1 MGRSPG
7 SSAGRLCM
15 FSVIFSLCVSEPT
28 SPARIKGCS
37 VINPALTALQVPGR
51 VSRQAGGSL
60 DGVWGPWGAWS
71 PCSRSCGFGVSER
84 KRRCL
89 PPPEYPPI
97 ISALRP
103 DYTPLR
109 DPHYSPRDPHYAP
122 RDPSPREIP
131 FPPPPANQSPGLPLY
146 RPSRDPDPLLQPP
159 LANQEPPF
167 YRSDYPPTNQDF
179 VSIYRQPFS
188 SSSSSSPQGYGQ
200 SGRDTRRPTN
210 QGAVREGGGSG
221 RRSIPTNHESRS
233 SRRSPI
239 RPGQFGY
246 GRVPFSL
253 PLHRPHRRARH
264 STHVAGGNSTLAPS
278 AALTEEEEGGA
289 GKAGDTGEE
298 GEMRTESGVTSAERR
313 GRGREVERAGEEE
326 GGSRRESEGERG
338 GGEEE
343 EGTVEGEGRRGGET
357 EVEERGGD
365 GAERER
371 PASPPHTDH
380 RAPPPQTPYTARR
393 ARPPPRPQPRPERDP
408 LNRFLLHPS
417 PPHSPH
423 TWLFQ
428 PHGPPPAPERE
439 REPEDRAARGGPW
452 MPYQPPHS
460 CPGKETEHRAC
471 SSECPGGDVDPRVE
485 QCSEYNTVEFMGK
498 HYTWEPFSEGAAG
511 QCELACRPVGLRFY
525 VRQSVSVRDGAPCP
539 GPGVCLG
546 GQCLSVGCD
555 EVVGSGLVIDDCG
568 RCGGGGTSCRRVTG
582 SFTNS
587 SIAPGYHRFLDI
599 PAGATRV
606 NITER
611 QPGASYLAL
620 RGGGGQPVV
629 NGRWAVDP
637 PGQYEGGG
645 TLWEYRRPGTGGG
658 GESLTAP
665 GPTSTVLHAYIIF
678 HKDNPGIDYEFLVP
692 VERQPPPQ
700 REISALALAVPQEP
714 WRPPPR
720 EGRVMGALGESRNR
734 PRGSAPNRNV
744 RIPPRTDLPLDTQ
757 PDFLWRKAGLTE
769 CSASCGKG
777 VQVRLYQCVSR
788 KTEEEVA
795 DRKCDAATKPLP
807 IEEPCNIQACP
818 PFWDVGDWSECSVS
832 CGPGVQH
839 RQVQCRQSFSDL
851 STMVL
856 PQRCARLPR
865 PLPTQPCQLRLCAHW
880 EVHSNWSECSVQC
893 GAGVRSRTVRCVGGQ
908 GAAVSERECSG
919 RPPPADSQPCH
930 MGPCVH
936 SWYHTEWSNMCS
948 VPCGPGVQR
957 RSVVCLSSGGGEGP
971 GGGQSCRGAQP
982 ANMRACSGGVCQP
995 STHWYTGAWSECSA
1009 ECGNGTQRRDVICVL
1024 RSGTDLNVTQ
1034 PGECVRHERPS
1045 PVQSCTNGPC
1055 LPRWYTTDW
1064 SACSQSC
1071 QGGVQVREVR
1081 CLTEDKHLSRDCE
1094 SSTRPPEQQT
1104 CNQQPCTAQLDE
1116 NCRDR
1121 RHNCALV
1128 VQARLCV
1135 YTYYQTACCASCS
1148 RTPQR
1153 TRRHSLASHTLR
1165 THQRHTKDTP
1175 SQGTPELQNHPHPPT
1190 VDQSPTK
1197 T

>member
-1 MGRSPG
+1 
-7 SSAGRLCM
+7 
-15 FSVIFSLCVSEPT
+15 
-28 SPARIKGCS
+28 
-37 VINPALTALQVPGR
+37 
-51 VSRQAGGSL
+51 
-60 DGVWGPWGAWS
+60 
-71 PCSRSCGFGVSER
+71 
-84 KRRCL
+84 
-89 PPPEYPPI
+89 
-97 ISALRP
+97 
-103 DYTPLR
+103 
-109 DPHYSPRDPHYAP
+109 
-122 RDPSPREIP
+122 
-131 FPPPPANQSPGLPLY
+131 
-146 RPSRDPDPLLQPP
+146 
-159 LANQEPPF
+159 
-167 YRSDYPPTNQDF
+167 
-179 VSIYRQPFS
+179 
-188 SSSSSSPQGYGQ
+188 
-200 SGRDTRRPTN
+200 
-210 QGAVREGGGSG
+210 
-221 RRSIPTNHESRS
+221 
-233 SRRSPI
+233 
-239 RPGQFGY
+239 
-246 GRVPFSL
+246 
-253 PLHRPHRRARH
+253 
-264 STHVAGGNSTLAPS
+264 
-278 AALTEEEEGGA
+278 
-289 GKAGDTGEE
+289 
-298 GEMRTESGVTSAERR
+298 MRTESGVTSAERR

-338 GGEEE
+338 
-343 EGTVEGEGRRGGET
+343 
-357 EVEERGGD
+357 
-365 GAERER
+365 
-371 PASPPHTDH
+371 
-380 RAPPPQTPYTARR
+380 
-393 ARPPPRPQPRPERDP
+393 
-408 LNRFLLHPS
+408 
-417 PPHSPH
+417 
-423 TWLFQ
+423 
-428 PHGPPPAPERE
+428 
-439 REPEDRAARGGPW
+439 EPEDRAARGGPW

-471 SSECPGGDVDPRVE
+471 SSECPGSDVDPRAE

-498 HYTWEPFSEGAAG
+498 HYTWERAAG

-546 GQCLSVGCD
+546 GQCLVMGCD

-611 QPGASYLAL
+611 QPGASYLGACL
-620 RGGGGQPVV
+620 RACP
-629 NGRWAVDP
+629 RACSCACP
-637 PGQYEGGG
+637 RL
-645 TLWEYRRPGTGGG
+645 TH
-658 GESLTAP
+658 SL
-665 GPTSTVLHAYIIF
+665 SLQLCIIF

-936 SWYHTEWSNMCS
+936 SWYHTEWSNMYSTAQCNTANDS
-948 VPCGPGVQR
+948 RVYYSTVEYSTVQYIK
-957 RSVVCLSSGGGEGP
+957 VH
-971 GGGQSCRGAQP
+971 
-982 ANMRACSGGVCQP
+982 GGVCQP

-1064 SACSQSC
+1064 SAVRGKGGGLQEVIGCPSLHLCVNACSDWLSLPVCLQCSQSC